1 MERFYLNGI
10 PWRVYYVQSN
20 CPYLVDRTGSRRL
33 ATTDIRTNTI
43 YIYEGLSGS
52 LLRRVTIHEIGHAV
66 MASFGLISELHQ
78 LVKLEYW
85 IEAEE
90 WVCNLIA
97 DYGSLILQTS
107 EDVIRD
113 SFDILPRVF
122 EATL

>member
-10 PWRVYYVQSN
+10 LWRVYFVPSTSS
-20 CPYLVDRTGSRRL
+20 YLVDRTGNVRL
-33 ATTDIRTNTI
+33 ATTDVRLHNI
-43 YIYEGLSGS
+43 YIYEGLSGE
-52 LLRRVTIHEIGHAV
+52 LLKRVIIHEIGHAV
-66 MASFGLISELHQ
+66 MASFGLISELHK
-78 LVKLEYW
+78 LVKPEYW

-113 SFDILPRVF
+113 SLDILPRAF